1 MKCPWKLN
9 VPAEIR
15 TDDECDPERAWLMEF
30 EGGGRHCAIA
40 VLAASGTETMGF
52 CPANSMEWR
61 NR

>member
-15 TDDECDPERAWLMEF
+15 TDDECDPECAWLMEHAGSGF
-30 EGGGRHCAIA
+30 YCAVA

-52 CPANSMEWR
+52 CPMNSMER
-61 NR
+61 RES